1 MAANYYKKTKKYCKR
16 KPVKVIKIFLKKKK
30 TKNVS
35 ILVIDTESFFSE
47 NVLSEKKKMKN
58 VNMHAIYIII
68 FLKKKPKKG
77 VNIYVCEKMETF
89 PKKKTTMLQYA
100 QERYKNLPQNL

>member
-1 MAANYYKKTKKYCKR
+1 MAANYYKKNKEILQTKARENYQNLSEEEKNKKR
-16 KPVKVIKIFLKKKK
+16 EYTRNRYRKLF
-30 TKNVS
+30 T
-35 ILVIDTESFFSE
+35 E

-77 VNIYVCEKMETF
+77 VNIYVCEKNGNFSE
-89 PKKKTTMLQYA
+89 
-100 QERYKNLPQNL
+100 KNNNNASVCSGTI